1 MLDRIEPGS
10 YFNAFHE
17 AGKKQGSESRK
28 DEKSERSGKARS
40 SRSGASAD
48 DGKAE
53 SSSFS
58 EFIASQTVGLE
69 KAHEQLDAIHSFGE
83 RLKRDPNLSNLQE
96 YRKLVQEFLND
107 VVSGAYGLD
116 RQESGRNILKRKR
129 FTLVSMV
136 NQKLDRL
143 AVGLMQTQTEQLDLL
158 ARIDEI
164 NGLLVDLVQ

>member
-10 YFNAFHE
+10 YFNAFQE
-17 AGKKQGSESRK
+17 AGKKQGESQK
-28 DEKSERSGKARS
+28 KEKSERSERARS
-40 SRSGASAD
+40 SRSKTTGSAD
-48 DGKAE
+48 RAA
-53 SSSFS
+53 SRSFG
-58 EFIASQTVGLE
+58 EFIASQTVELE

-96 YRKLVQEFLND
+96 YRRLVQEFLND
-107 VVSGAYGLD
+107 VVSGAYALD

-129 FTLVSMV
+129 FTLVSRV

-164 NGLLVDLVQ
+164 NGLLVNLVQ

>member
-10 YFNAFHE
+10 YFNAFKE
-17 AGKKQGSESRK
+17 ASTKQGESEK
-28 DEKSERSGKARS
+28 DQKSDRAKKARS
-40 SRSGASAD
+40 SRSRTSTEEGR
-48 DGKAE
+48 KAE
-53 SSSFS
+53 AGSFS
-58 EFIASQTVGLE
+58 EFIASQTVGHE
-69 KAHEQLDAIHSFGE
+69 KVQEQLDAIHSFGE

-96 YRKLVQEFLND
+96 YRRLVQEFLND
-107 VVSGAYGLD
+107 VVSGAYGLE
-116 RQESGRNILKRKR
+116 RKESGRNILKRKR

-143 AVGLMQTQTEQLDLL
+143 AVGLMRTQTEQLDLL

>member
-10 YFNAFHE
+10 YFNAFQE
-17 AGKKQGSESRK
+17 AGKKQSESRK
-28 DEKSERSGKARS
+28 GDKSERAGKNRS
-40 SRSGASAD
+40 SRPAKSAD
-48 DGKAE
+48 SEKAA
-53 SSSFS
+53 SGSFS
-58 EFIASQTVGLE
+58 EFIASETVGLE
-69 KAHEQLDAIHSFGE
+69 KAHEQLDEIHSFGE

-96 YRKLVQEFLND
+96 YRRLVQEFLND
-107 VVSGAYGLD
+107 IVSGAYGLE

-136 NQKLDRL
+136 NRKLDRL

>member
-10 YFNAFHE
+10 YFNAFQE
-17 AGKKQGSESRK
+17 AGKKQGESK
-28 DEKSERSGKARS
+28 EDEKSERSKRTRS
-40 SRSGASAD
+40 SRPGRAASSQKEA
-48 DGKAE
+48 
-53 SSSFS
+53 SSSFG
-58 EFIASQTVGLE
+58 EFIASHTVGLE
-69 KAHEQLDAIHSFGE
+69 KAQEQLDAIHSFGE

-96 YRKLVQEFLND
+96 YRRLVQEFLND
-107 VVSGAYGLD
+107 VVSGAYALD

-129 FTLVSMV
+129 FTLVSRI

-164 NGLLVDLVQ
+164 NGLLVNLVQ